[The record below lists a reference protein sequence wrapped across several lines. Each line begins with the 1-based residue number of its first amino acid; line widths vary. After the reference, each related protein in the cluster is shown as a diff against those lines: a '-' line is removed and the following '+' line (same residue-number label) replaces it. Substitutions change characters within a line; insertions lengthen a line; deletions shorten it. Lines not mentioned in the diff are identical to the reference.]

1 MSCSNR
7 IGFAFEDA
15 CRSFTLVASPRA
27 DLDPG
32 IESYECYTEAPGRA
46 KEKIINRHAPI
57 SGRPSAGPEKSR
69 GKATRRPCT
78 PAPPLRD
85 GAGSADKLILAWPFE
100 IPGVVDTTGAGD
112 AFGAG
117 LISSLYRQPL
127 RTLPDLAG
135 AVDEARVWAAY
146 ACTQQGGSAN
156 CPGSGELRVF
166 RDRLEKERH
175 HPIEIRERDSA
186 MEILEALERASG

>member
-15 CRSFTLVASPRA
+15 CRSFTLFASPRA

-69 GKATRRPCT
+69 GKAKI
-78 PAPPLRD
+78 A
-85 GAGSADKLILAWPFE
+85 
-100 IPGVVDTTGAGD
+100 GVVDTTGAGD

-186 MEILEALERASG
+186 MEILEALERASR

>member
-1 MSCSNR
+1 MLAARSPCLRLLDPTLTRASNR
-7 IGFAFEDA
+7 MNVIQKPREGPKK
-15 CRSFTLVASPRA
+15 RSLTGMHPSAVGLQQGPKSQEERRPGARAPQPRRCGTA
-27 DLDPG
+27 Q
-32 IESYECYTEAPGRA
+32 GR
-46 KEKIINRHAPI
+46 PI
-57 SGRPSAGPEKSR
+57 S
-69 GKATRRPCT
+69 
-78 PAPPLRD
+78 
-85 GAGSADKLILAWPFE
+85 LILAWPFE
-100 IPGVVDTTGAGD
+100 IAGVVDTTGAGD

-166 RDRLEKERH
+166 RDRFEKERH

-186 MEILEALERASG
+186 MEILEALERASR